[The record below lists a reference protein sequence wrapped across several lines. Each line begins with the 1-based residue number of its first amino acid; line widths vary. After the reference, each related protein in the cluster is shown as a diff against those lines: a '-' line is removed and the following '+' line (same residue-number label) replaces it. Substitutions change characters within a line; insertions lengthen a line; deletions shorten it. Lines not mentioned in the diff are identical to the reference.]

1 MRPGQL
7 NLLVAANATSVVG
20 NVMGAVAIPWFV
32 LTTTGS
38 AALMGVAA
46 FAATGPMVIG
56 SLVAGRV
63 VDRLGARA
71 TSIATDLASGAT
83 VAVIPMLF
91 VVGRLEIWHLVA
103 LVFVGT
109 VFDSAGA
116 AARLSLV
123 PRAAR
128 ADGVPLEAAN
138 ARFGGTE
145 HLGYVLGAPLA
156 GILIGVVGAANVL
169 WMDAATFAVS
179 AALLA
184 VAGRLGRPHAP
195 SRARDASIGDPLGG
209 SLRAAAGQVR
219 RDRVLLAMLVLP
231 ATGALLIDPLAPVIL
246 PVYAREVADSPV
258 WLGISVAAYGVGGLV
273 GLVSS
278 GRLRARASRRALY
291 VAAMLVWPVLYALLV
306 PLPPIL
312 VAAAV
317 VFAVGW
323 IAGLIAPIETTLVQ
337 ERTPPELLPRVVGIQ
352 TAVFRIAGPIAILL
366 TGLAIEQFGLSATLA
381 VLTAGTIVLAL
392 VVAVDAGVRRFD
404 EPPHPAVG

>member
-1 MRPGQL
+1 MRPAPL
-7 NLLVAANATSVVG
+7 NLLVAANAVSVVG

-38 AALMGVAA
+38 AALMGIAA

-63 VDRLGARA
+63 VDRLGARG
-71 TSIATDLASGAT
+71 TSIATDLASGVT
-83 VAVIPMLF
+83 VAIVPLLF
-91 VVGRLEIWHLVA
+91 LVGRLEFWHLVA
-103 LVFVGT
+103 LVFAGT
-109 VFDSAGA
+109 VLDAAGA

-123 PRAAR
+123 PAAAR
-128 ADGVPLEAAN
+128 TGGVTLEAAN

-156 GILIGVVGAANVL
+156 GVLIGVVGAANVL
-169 WMDAATFAVS
+169 WIDAATFAVS

-184 VAGRLGRPHAP
+184 SAGRLRPRDGP
-195 SRARDASIGDPLGG
+195 ARHGDAAKGDALGG
-209 SLRAAAGQVR
+209 SLRAAVGQFR

-231 ATGALLIDPLAPVIL
+231 ASGALLIDPLAPVIL
-246 PVYAREVADSPV
+246 PVYARDVAGSPV

-278 GRLRARASRRALY
+278 GRLRARTSRRTLY
-291 VAAMLVWPVLYALLV
+291 LAAVVIWPVLYAMLV

-312 VAAAV
+312 VAAGV

-323 IAGLIAPIETTLVQ
+323 VAGLIAPIETTLVQ
-337 ERTPPELLPRVVGIQ
+337 ERTPPALLPRVVGLQ
-352 TAVFRIAGPIAILL
+352 TAVFRIAGPVAILL
-366 TGLAIEQFGLSATLA
+366 TGLAIERLGLSATLA
-381 VLTAGTIVLAL
+381 ALTAGTVLLAL
-392 VVAVDAGVRRFD
+392 VVAVDGGVRRFD
-404 EPPHPAVG
+404 EPPAAARG